1 MLIILR
7 TVIIGC
13 IGAWVAHFLGLPS
26 SWLVGAL
33 IAVVVS
39 GVMGIKVAMPKSTTT
54 MISLFLGISVAQNIS
69 SDLVNELSHWGRSA
83 ALLCLM
89 MAALLLVMYRYYKR
103 LPGWQREEAMFC
115 SVPGNLAI
123 IMSMAPETGANVR
136 RIALVH
142 SVRLL
147 FLVFLVPMFLPLAE
161 RELTLEGLYLE
172 HPEQMVATFVLAI
185 ALGWLFKRCKVPA
198 AMLVGGLVSTIV
210 LRELL
215 GWDWKLPSVFLL
227 ALLVFLGCAT
237 GSRFD
242 GIKLADVLPELKAAA
257 GGLVITLV
265 ISAVFA
271 VILHYWTGVSWTQA
285 LLAYAPG
292 GMEVMIAIAMNQNVD
307 PLFVAT
313 HQMFRMLTMS
323 LMIPIL
329 LFHLKKRQTA

>member
-1 MLIILR
+1 MLVILR
-7 TVIIGC
+7 TVLTGC
-13 IGAWVAHFLGLPS
+13 LGAWVAHWLGLPS

-39 GVMGIKVAMPKSTTT
+39 GVFGVKVAMPKSTSTL
-54 MISLFLGISVAQNIS
+54 ISLFLGISVAQNIS

-83 ALLCLM
+83 VLLSLM

-103 LPGWQREEAMFC
+103 LPGWQREEAVFC

-136 RIALVH
+136 RIALIH

-161 RELTLEGLYLE
+161 RELTLDGLYIE
-172 HPEQMVATFVLAI
+172 HPEQMVVTVLLAV
-185 ALGWLFKRCKVPA
+185 ALGWIFDKCKIPA

-210 LRELL
+210 LREVV
-215 GWDWKLPSVFLL
+215 GWDWRLPSVFLL

-242 GIKLADVLPELKAAA
+242 GIKLADVIPELKAAA
-257 GGLVITLV
+257 GGLIITLV
-265 ISAVFA
+265 ISALFA
-271 VILHYWTGVSWTQA
+271 ILLHYWTGVSWTQA

-307 PLFVAT
+307 ALFVAT

-323 LMIPIL
+323 LIIPIL
-329 LFHLKKRQTA
+329 LYYLKHSKRA